1 MTYIDIYGNIVRE
14 RGFMEKGY
22 SLLQTANLLG
32 VKIRTVREWVRNGK
46 IKADKIPD
54 SRRWVVS
61 ESEIKRIRSEE

>member
-1 MTYIDIYGNIVRE
+1 
-14 RGFMEKGY
+14 MEKGY